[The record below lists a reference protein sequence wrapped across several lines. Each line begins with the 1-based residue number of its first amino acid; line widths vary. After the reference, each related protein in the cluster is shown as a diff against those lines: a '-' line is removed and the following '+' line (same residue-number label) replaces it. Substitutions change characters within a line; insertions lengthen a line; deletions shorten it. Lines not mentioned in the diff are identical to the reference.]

1 MEKFIPESP
10 KIKYMIP
17 KVQPSFFSLSDGN
30 SEINDINEKNEF
42 QDYDESREENK
53 EIETKDDYI
62 KEKSLDSLNENSI
75 FKTLLLIVKKKE
87 SMSSIETRDSF

>member
-1 MEKFIPESP
+1 MNEGQLETTDSDEKNDFNI
-10 KIKYMIP
+10 Y
-17 KVQPSFFSLSDGN
+17 DGN

-42 QDYDESREENK
+42 QDYDENREENK

-75 FKTLLLIVKKKE
+75 FKTLLYLRKKKE
-87 SMSSIETRDSF
+87 SISSIETKDSF